1 MTRVEKYREYRREI
15 LNSFYVDKKE
25 TKMSI
30 TSSKVSSATMNKDTG
45 NTLSVDEVLEA
56 YELYDDKKETI
67 EKKKLSTEKKKELLF
82 FLIGIG
88 VAVILLTSLIIVGIL
103 AVGGK

>member
-15 LNSFYVDKKE
+15 VNSFYVEKKE
-25 TKMSI
+25 TKKSI
-30 TSSKVSSATMNKDTG
+30 ISERVSSHTMNKDTG

-56 YELYDDKKETI
+56 YELYDDKKEVK
-67 EKKKLSTEKKKELLF
+67 EKKHMSSAKKKELIF

-88 VAVILLTSLIIVGIL
+88 VAVILLTGLIIVGIH
-103 AVGGK
+103 AFGGK

>member
-15 LNSFYVDKKE
+15 LNSFYVDKKG
-25 TKMSI
+25 TKISI
-30 TSSKVSSATMNKDTG
+30 TSNKVSSATMNKDTG

-88 VAVILLTSLIIVGIL
+88 VAVILLTSLIIVGIF
-103 AVGGK
+103 AFGGK

>member
-25 TKMSI
+25 TKISI
-30 TSSKVSSATMNKDTG
+30 TSNKVSSATMNKDTG

-103 AVGGK
+103 AFGGK